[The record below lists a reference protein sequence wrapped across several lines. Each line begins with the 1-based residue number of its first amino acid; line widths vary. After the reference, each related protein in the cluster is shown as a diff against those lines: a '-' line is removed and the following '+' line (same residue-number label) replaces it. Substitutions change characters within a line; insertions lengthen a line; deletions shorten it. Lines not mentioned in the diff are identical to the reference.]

1 MAIDVY
7 ERITARVLE
16 QLERGTVPWHKPW
29 RGGEAGC
36 PRNLISRRPYRGI
49 NVFLLSA
56 CTPFESPFWL
66 TFRQANELGGH
77 VRKGAKSTPIVF
89 WKWLRRENAETGETE
104 QFPLLRYYNVFNVA
118 QCELPTEKV
127 PALPSVPTT
136 EFEPIGACEQILE
149 GMPERPAIYYEGAAA
164 YYRPLTDSV
173 HLPKPEHFDSP
184 EHFYG
189 TVFHELIH
197 ATGHESR
204 LNRHGITET
213 PRFGTQTYS
222 KEELVA
228 EMGAA
233 FLCGHAGIENN
244 VIDNSASYVAEWL
257 KRLRDDKRLVV
268 HAAAAAQKAADFIL
282 GREFEGD
289 ADQDSARTPASDL
302 APTMKGSA

>member
-29 RGGEAGC
+29 RGGETGC

-49 NVFLLSA
+49 NVFLLAA

-89 WKWLRRENAETGETE
+89 WKWVRREDSETGETE
-104 QFPLLRYYNVFNVA
+104 QFPLLRYYNVFNVE
-118 QCELPTEKV
+118 QCELPPEKF
-127 PALPSVPTT
+127 PAFPSVPASG
-136 EFEPIGACEQILE
+136 FHPITGCELIVE
-149 GMPERPAIYYEGAAA
+149 GMSDRPAIHYEGAAA

-173 HLPKPEHFDSP
+173 HLPKPERFDSP

-189 TVFHELIH
+189 TLFHELIH

-204 LNRHGITET
+204 LNRPGIIET
-213 PRFGTQTYS
+213 PRFGTPNYA
-222 KEELVA
+222 KEELIA

-233 FLCGHAGIENN
+233 FLCGHAGIDK

-257 KRLRDDKRLVV
+257 NRLRDDKRLVV

-289 ADQDSARTPASDL
+289 SDPDSAGAGAHAPAATL
-302 APTMKGSA
+302 KGSA